1 MEDRVYQQPAAEALT
16 ARDYERVFG
25 VLEDVSAA
33 ETIEVFRSRLVHSL
47 SERFRIQHVTYFR
60 GPSLSEA
67 FDDPDPFAGSDIG
80 LGGLREYR
88 DRWRL
93 YDIFAT
99 DNSLDRLHRAGV
111 VSLEQIGRP
120 SGRARA
126 YVEGFLRRRCGLN
139 TCAAFTFRAAAGG
152 AVVIG
157 LFDSRQDAL
166 APGDLAAIRLLRR
179 HLPVVARAVPARAG
193 SAAAPP
199 MTVRQRELA
208 DLVALGLTNAEIGRR
223 LCLTEDTV
231 KKYVGRLLR
240 RTGCASRTEL
250 AVRASTWT

>member
-1 MEDRVYQQPAAEALT
+1 MYQQPGADALT
-16 ARDYERVFG
+16 IRDYERVFG

-33 ETIEVFRSRLVHSL
+33 ETIEAFRSRLVQSL

-60 GPSLSEA
+60 GPSLSGA
-67 FDDPDPFAGSDIG
+67 FADPDPFVGSDVG

-88 DRWRL
+88 DRWGM

-111 VSLEQIGRP
+111 VSLEQIERP
-120 SGRARA
+120 SGRVRA
-126 YVEGFLRRRCGLN
+126 YVEQFLRRRYGLH
-139 TCAAFTFRAAAGG
+139 TCTAFTFRAAGE
-152 AVVIG
+152 AVVVG
-157 LFDSRQDAL
+157 LFDSHRDAL
-166 APGDLAAIRLLRR
+166 APGDLAAIRLLRS
-179 HLPVVARAVPARAG
+179 HLFVVARAVPTRAG

-231 KKYVGRLLR
+231 KKYVGRLFR
-240 RTGCASRTEL
+240 RTGCSSRTEL